1 MTYWKHSFF
10 LFIILLVVAYWVYS
24 VKEPFSKTTTSTK
37 KYDNA
42 INVNAINANAIN
54 ANAKEGFNMVD
65 REGTMLRGKQ
75 SNQIPVLSTDS
86 DYDNLEAGDKFT
98 FSGNYT
104 AA

>member
-1 MTYWKHSFF
+1 MTYWKHPLCIFIF
-10 LFIILLVVAYWVYS
+10 LFIAAASYWFYY
-24 VKEPFSKTTTSTK
+24 VKEPFSNTRTMTTK
-37 KYDNA
+37 KYT
-42 INVNAINANAIN
+42 
-54 ANAKEGFNMVD
+54 ANAKEGFNMID

-86 DYDNLEAGDKFT
+86 NYDNLEAGDKYV